1 VVKYTKDVFWKAAV
15 ITVVIFLIGVYAGF
29 AIEGSRLDRV
39 GQWYNELDFQLTNA
53 KLQTQFYQILD
64 EEFCDEAII
73 KNLEFSDEIYYQ
85 GRKIDEYESS
95 NKLKEFIDSEKR
107 RYALLKTEFLV
118 NSLILKEKCDAD
130 YDILIYFYKDDPSL
144 LEQQQQSVQ
153 ANILL
158 ELKEKYGTDLMLI
171 PLPIDFDVSVISI
184 LVDYHNIQSTPAL
197 VINQRIK
204 LEGLQ
209 GIDEIESL
217 L

>member
-1 VVKYTKDVFWKAAV
+1 MVKYTKDVFWKAAV

-209 GIDEIESL
+209 GINEIESL

>member
-1 VVKYTKDVFWKAAV
+1 MVRYTKDVFWKAAV
-15 ITVVIFLIGVYAGF
+15 ITTVIFLIGVYAGF

-64 EEFCDEAII
+64 EDFCDEAIQ

-107 RYALLKTEFLV
+107 KYALLKTEFLV
-118 NSLILKEKCDAD
+118 NSLILKEKCNAD
-130 YDILIYFYKDDPSL
+130 YDILIYFYKDDPTL
-144 LEQQQQSVQ
+144 LEQQQQIVQ
-153 ANILL
+153 SNILL
-158 ELKEKYGTDLMLI
+158 DLKEKYGTELMLI

-184 LVDYHNIQSTPAL
+184 LVDYHKIQSTPAL
-197 VINQRIK
+197 IINQKIK

-209 GIDEIESL
+209 GFDEIESL

>member
-1 VVKYTKDVFWKAAV
+1 MVKYTKDVFWKAAV